1 MVRVA
6 LYFAFPEYDHCSSKL
21 MESTT
26 YPALIQL
33 EQKDAG
39 LERFAQDGLFLYAWL
54 GIGMIWFKSSKV
66 SLTES
71 PPCSFSQFPSG
82 AYFSPI
88 AISVTHSVHEA

>member
-1 MVRVA
+1 MLNDA
-6 LYFAFPEYDHCSSKL
+6 KG
-21 MESTT
+21 STT

-39 LERFAQDGLFLYAWL
+39 FERFAQDGLFLYAWL
-54 GIGMIWFKSSKV
+54 GIGMIWFNSLKV